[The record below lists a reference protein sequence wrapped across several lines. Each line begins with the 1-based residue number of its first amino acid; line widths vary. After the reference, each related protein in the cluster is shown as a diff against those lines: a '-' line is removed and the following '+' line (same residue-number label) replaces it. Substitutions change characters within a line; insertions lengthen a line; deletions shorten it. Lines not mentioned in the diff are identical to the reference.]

1 MTKKELH
8 YKFEELNLKI
18 KQLELYCEELCSN
31 NKIHIQLKDCWDV
44 NSFKGKLAFKIENDK
59 QKIEILKMMKWIIHL
74 SDELSMKNKL
84 SKLYFDLIKKQLKY
98 SKLFSLNYM
107 FWFIEWL
114 KK

>member
-31 NKIHIQLKDCWDV
+31 NKIHIQLKDCWDL
-44 NSFKGKLAFKIENDK
+44 NSFKGKMAFRIENDK
-59 QKIEILKMMKWIIHL
+59 QKTDILKMMKWIIHL
-74 SDELSMKNKL
+74 SDELSMNNKL
-84 SKLYFDLIKKQLKY
+84 SRLYLNLIKKQLKY
-98 SKLFSLNYM
+98 YKLFSLNYM
-107 FWFIEWL
+107 FWFIELL

>member
-1 MTKKELH
+1 MTKKTWH

-31 NKIHIQLKDCWDV
+31 DKIHIQLKDCWDV
-44 NSFKGKLAFKIENDK
+44 NSFKGKLAFRIENDD
-59 QKIEILKMMKWIIHL
+59 QKTNILKMMKWIIHL
-74 SDELSMKNKL
+74 TNDISIENQL
-84 SKLYFDLIKKQLKY
+84 SKLYFELIKKQLKY

-107 FWFIEWL
+107 FWFIELL